1 MEIGMVGLGK
11 MGGNMTKKLLEN
23 GHRVVV
29 YDVNENRV
37 NKFSKKGAV
46 PSNSLKNLVENIK
59 SKKKIVWVMVPAGD
73 IVENTVTE
81 LSNYLSKGDIIID
94 GGNSNYKDSMKLAKI
109 LKEENINF
117 LDVGTSG
124 GIWGL
129 EEGYCLMVGGPEKAY
144 LEVED
149 IFEDLAPENGY
160 NYVGES
166 GAGHFVK
173 MVHNGIE
180 YAMMEAYAEGF
191 EILKSKEDFELNL
204 GEVADLWNHGGVIRS
219 WLLELTADSLKEN
232 PNLDG
237 VQDYVEDSGEG
248 RWTVMESIEQEVPA
262 SIIAL
267 SLFKRYRSRQDES
280 FSAKILSAM
289 RNAFGGH
296 EIKEE

>member
-23 GHRVVV
+23 DHRVVV
-29 YDVNENRV
+29 YDVNDKIV
-37 NKFSKKGAV
+37 KKFGKKGAV
-46 PSNSLKNLVENIK
+46 PSNSLKDLVDNMEKN
-59 SKKKIVWVMVPAGD
+59 KKIVWVMVPAGE
-73 IVENTVTE
+73 IVKNTVTE
-81 LSNYLSKGDIIID
+81 LSNYLNEGDIIID
-94 GGNSNYKDSMKLAKI
+94 GGNSNYKDSMKLAEK
-109 LKEENINF
+109 LKNKNIDF

-124 GIWGL
+124 GVWGL
-129 EEGYCLMVGGPEKAY
+129 EEGYCLMVGGPEEAY
-144 LEVED
+144 NEAKD
-149 IFEDLAPENGY
+149 IFKDLAPENGY
-160 NYVGES
+160 NYVGEN

-191 EILKSKEDFELNL
+191 EILKSKEDFDLNL
-204 GEVADLWNHGGVIRS
+204 DEIADLWNHGGVIRS

-232 PNLDG
+232 PNLEG
-237 VQDYVEDSGEG
+237 VQDFVEDSGEG
-248 RWTVMESIEQEVPA
+248 RWTVMESIDQEVPA

-267 SLFKRYRSRQDES
+267 SLFKRYRSRQDKS

-296 EIKEE
+296 EIKKE

>member
-11 MGGNMTKKLLEN
+11 MGGNMSKKLLEN
-23 GHRVVV
+23 NHRVVV
-29 YDVNENRV
+29 YDVNDKIV
-37 NKFSKKGAV
+37 DKFGKKGAV
-46 PSNSLKNLVENIK
+46 TSSSLKTLVENME
-59 SKKKIVWVMVPAGD
+59 SKKKIVWVMVPAGE

-81 LSNYLSKGDIIID
+81 LSNYLNEGDIIID
-94 GGNSNYKDSMKLAKI
+94 GGNSNYKDSMKLAEK
-109 LKEENINF
+109 LKDKNIDF

-124 GIWGL
+124 GVWGL
-129 EEGYCLMVGGPEKAY
+129 EEGYCLMVGGPEDAY
-144 LEVED
+144 LEAEE
-149 IFEDLAPENGY
+149 IFEDLAPKNGY
-160 NYVGES
+160 NYVGEN

-191 EILKSKEDFELNL
+191 EILKSKQDFDLNL
-204 GEVADLWNHGGVIRS
+204 GEIADLWNHGGVIRS
-219 WLLELTADSLKEN
+219 WLLELTADSLKKN
-232 PNLDG
+232 PNLEG
-237 VQDYVEDSGEG
+237 VQDFVEDSGEG

-267 SLFKRYRSRQDES
+267 SLFKRYRSRQDDS

-296 EIKEE
+296 EIKKE

>member
-23 GHRVVV
+23 DHRVVV
-29 YDVNENRV
+29 YDVNDKIV
-37 NKFSKKGAV
+37 KKFGKKGAV
-46 PSNSLKNLVENIK
+46 PSNSLKDLVDNMENN
-59 SKKKIVWVMVPAGD
+59 KKIVWVMVPAGE
-73 IVENTVTE
+73 IVKNTVTE
-81 LSNYLSKGDIIID
+81 LSNYLNEGDIIID
-94 GGNSNYKDSMKLAKI
+94 GGNSNYKDSMKLAEK
-109 LKEENINF
+109 LKNKNIDF

-124 GIWGL
+124 GVWGL
-129 EEGYCLMVGGPEKAY
+129 EEGYCLMVGGPEEAY
-144 LEVED
+144 NEAKD
-149 IFEDLAPENGY
+149 IFKDLAPENGY
-160 NYVGES
+160 NYVGEN

-191 EILKSKEDFELNL
+191 EILKSKEDFDLNL
-204 GEVADLWNHGGVIRS
+204 DEIADLWNHGGVIRS

-232 PNLDG
+232 PNLEG
-237 VQDYVEDSGEG
+237 VQDFVEDSGEG
-248 RWTVMESIEQEVPA
+248 RWTVMESIDQEVPA

-267 SLFKRYRSRQDES
+267 SLFKRYRSRQDKS

-296 EIKEE
+296 EIKKE

>member
-29 YDVNENRV
+29 YDANENTV
-37 NKFSKKGAV
+37 DKFSKKGGV
-46 PSNSLKNLVENIK
+46 PSNSLKTLVENIE
-59 SKKKIVWVMVPAGD
+59 SKKKIVWVMVPAGK
-73 IVENTVTE
+73 IVKNTVTE

-94 GGNSNYKDSMKLAKI
+94 GGNSNYKESMKLAKM
-109 LKEENINF
+109 LKEKDINF

-124 GIWGL
+124 GVWGL

-149 IFEDLAPENGY
+149 ILKDLAPENGY
-160 NYVGES
+160 NYVGKS

-204 GEVADLWNHGGVIRS
+204 GEIADLWNHGGVIRS
-219 WLLELTADSLKEN
+219 WLLELTADSLIEN
-232 PNLDG
+232 PNLEG

-296 EIKEE
+296 EIKKE

>member
-11 MGGNMTKKLLEN
+11 MGGNMTKKLIEN
-23 GHRVVV
+23 NHRVVV
-29 YDVNENRV
+29 YDVNENTV
-37 NKFSKKGAV
+37 NKFSKMGGV
-46 PSNSLKNLVENIK
+46 PSNSLKTLVQNIE
-59 SKKKIVWVMVPAGD
+59 SKKKIVWVMVPAGE
-73 IVENTVTE
+73 IVENTVLE
-81 LSNYLSKGDIIID
+81 LSNYLSEGDIIID
-94 GGNSNYKDSMKLAKI
+94 GGNSNYKDSMKLAKM
-109 LKEENINF
+109 LKEKNINF

-124 GIWGL
+124 GVWGL

-160 NYVGES
+160 NYVGKS

-191 EILKSKEDFELNL
+191 EILKSKEDFDLNL
-204 GEVADLWNHGGVIRS
+204 DEIADLWNHGGVIRS

-232 PNLDG
+232 PNLEG
-237 VQDYVEDSGEG
+237 VQDFVEDSGEG

-296 EIKEE
+296 EIKKE

>member
-23 GHRVVV
+23 DHRVVV
-29 YDVNENRV
+29 YDVNENTV
-37 NKFSKKGAV
+37 NKYSKMGGV
-46 PSNSLKNLVENIK
+46 PSNSLKTLVENIE
-59 SKKKIVWVMVPAGD
+59 SKKKIVWVMVPAGE
-73 IVENTVTE
+73 IVENTVLE
-81 LSNYLSKGDIIID
+81 LSNYLSEGDIIID
-94 GGNSNYKDSMKLAKI
+94 GGNSNYKDSMKLAKK
-109 LKEENINF
+109 LKGKNINF

-124 GIWGL
+124 GVWGL
-129 EEGYCLMVGGPEKAY
+129 EEGYCLMVGGPEEAF

-204 GEVADLWNHGGVIRS
+204 GEIADLWNHGGVIRS

-232 PNLDG
+232 PNLEG